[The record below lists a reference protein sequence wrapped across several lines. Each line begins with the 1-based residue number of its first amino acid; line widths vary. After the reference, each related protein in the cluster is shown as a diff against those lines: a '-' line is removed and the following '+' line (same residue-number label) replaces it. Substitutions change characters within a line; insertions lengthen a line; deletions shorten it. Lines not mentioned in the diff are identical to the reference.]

1 MSPITVDQALGNDA
15 KLQKRRIN
23 AEPRTGKLPKTDLR
37 HWEARIHKPTR
48 NRNERKDHAY
58 NWAAFFQ
65 YRGRRM
71 CLSLG
76 TPNKAAAAAKAR
88 DIYLSLVAGGL
99 GHTLEICRPEMEKR
113 GELTVVEFLERG
125 KERADNH
132 RRSLGNF
139 A

>member
-1 MSPITVDQALGNDA
+1 MSPIPVDQALGNDP
-15 KLQKRRIN
+15 KLQTLRIT
-23 AEPRTGKLPKTDLR
+23 ADPRAGKFPKTDLR

-48 NRNERKDHAY
+48 NRNERKDHAH

-76 TPNKAAAAAKAR
+76 TPNKAAAAARAR

-99 GHTLEICRPEMEKR
+99 GHTLEIFRPLMEKLSD
-113 GELTVVEFLERG
+113 LT
-125 KERADNH
+125 
-132 RRSLGNF
+132 LGAIFGRVKQNTY
-139 A
+139 

>member
-1 MSPITVDQALGNDA
+1 MSPISVDQALGNDA
-15 KLQKRRIN
+15 ELKKRRIN
-23 AEPRTGKLPKTDLR
+23 AEPRAGKFPKTDLR

-48 NRNERKDHAY
+48 NRNERKDHAH

-76 TPNKAAAAAKAR
+76 TPNKAAAAARAR

-99 GHTLEICRPEMEKR
+99 ERTLEICRPAMEKR
-113 GELTVVEFLERG
+113 SDLTVCEFFERV
-125 KERADNH
+125 N
-132 RRSLGNF
+132 GNSYIDSVS
-139 A
+139 